1 MVSVLVFGACLLH
14 GPLNPLNRTATNFS
28 YPDYGPLPGCYT
40 FGEMFQ
46 AIDLLRGLKDV
57 PQEYRPLCAM
67 RPNFRPV
74 GRAAHFADVDVA
86 LIEPSSPV
94 ELEFRGCS
102 LNRVA
107 LAHSVIHPITERYKD
122 ARKAAGAWLRI
133 GLIGMNDEAR
143 IRSAAEL
150 VKFISD
156 DMEHA
161 ELMRSVILET
171 RSRRSDI
178 PNGFR
183 RMQELLGRPMGV
195 VVYVF
200 QYLEDGRAISWPAGF
215 HEEVLEAATELDL
228 PMFQPAQFVRD
239 YGLKNAM
246 KDDLRHYSDE
256 FSPVIG
262 NELIKFSQEILDRS
276 RAIAAE

>member
-1 MVSVLVFGACLLH
+1 
-14 GPLNPLNRTATNFS
+14 
-28 YPDYGPLPGCYT
+28 
-40 FGEMFQ
+40 
-46 AIDLLRGLKDV
+46 
-57 PQEYRPLCAM
+57 
-67 RPNFRPV
+67 
-74 GRAAHFADVDVA
+74 
-86 LIEPSSPV
+86 
-94 ELEFRGCS
+94 
-102 LNRVA
+102 
-107 LAHSVIHPITERYKD
+107 
-122 ARKAAGAWLRI
+122 
-133 GLIGMNDEAR
+133 
-143 IRSAAEL
+143 
-150 VKFISD
+150 
-156 DMEHA
+156 
-161 ELMRSVILET
+161 
-171 RSRRSDI
+171 
-178 PNGFR
+178 
-183 RMQELLGRPMGV
+183 MGV